1 MAYATFR
8 ALSLRLHS
16 LPSVTLSRAIETS
29 LWTNL
34 GKASGH
40 GTARGLFSSNT
51 TSAGSRTICSR
62 CASTLSGLSKAA
74 GLSSISRI
82 AQHGGRT
89 FMVVRVGSR
98 QLFRLY
104 STKGGTASATAK
116 VVGTGATKAA
126 KASQVPGFKR
136 LLSLAKDEKWKLAGV
151 ILRCLYNKHI
161 CWHVQWVCLLD
172 RLSCCND

>member
-16 LPSVTLSRAIETS
+16 LPSVTLTGAIEAS

-34 GKASGH
+34 GKASGNR
-40 GTARGLFSSNT
+40 TARGLFSSHM
-51 TSAGSRTICSR
+51 TSAGSRNICSR

-74 GLSSISRI
+74 RLSSISRI
-82 AQHGGRT
+82 AHHGGRT

-104 STKGGTASATAK
+104 STKGASASETAK
-116 VVGTGATKAA
+116 AVGKGVTKAA
-126 KASQVPGFKR
+126 KAPQLPGFKR
-136 LLSLAKDEKWKLAGV
+136 LLSLAKDEKWKLAGGM
-151 ILRCLYNKHI
+151 LRCL
-161 CWHVQWVCLLD
+161 
-172 RLSCCND
+172 